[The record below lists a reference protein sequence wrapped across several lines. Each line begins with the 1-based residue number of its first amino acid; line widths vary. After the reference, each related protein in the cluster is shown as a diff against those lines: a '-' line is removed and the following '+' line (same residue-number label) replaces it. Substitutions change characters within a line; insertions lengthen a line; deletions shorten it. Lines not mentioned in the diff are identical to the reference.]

1 MKKLLILCLALTF
14 TMTACSD
21 DEDVMKTNLEGMIDG
36 IPFEAK
42 SASYVED
49 SDNKLSVE
57 VFNLAATNGACSL
70 SITSDVSI
78 FFTCEN
84 TTDKQNLFVD
94 FSSFEGQTVTMFNPD
109 GSNNIIITEGY
120 IQILDKT
127 STSLEVEMQLTQDG
141 DNFASGVFTAEFCD

>member
-1 MKKLLILCLALTF
+1 MKKLLILCLTLTF

-21 DEDVMKTNLEGMIDG
+21 NENVMKTILEGKIDG

-42 SASYVED
+42 SASYIED
-49 SDNKLSVE
+49 QDNKLFVE
-57 VFNLAATNGACSL
+57 VFNLADTNGACSL

-84 TTDKQNLFVD
+84 TTDKQDLFVD